1 MNQQTLARSSFAHAV
16 RPQVLRDTYRLLA
29 LTMIP
34 TVAGAW
40 LGSKVS
46 FAFAAGSP
54 LMFSLGVFAAMMG
67 MFWAISANR
76 NSGVGVALLLALTGA
91 MGFLL
96 GPVLQSALGFSNGSQ
111 LIGLAAAGTGAIF
124 FTLSAVA
131 TTSRRD
137 FSGMGQFLMVGAVV
151 LILAMLAN
159 LFFQIPAMS
168 LALSA
173 FAVLLFSAF
182 ILYDV
187 NRIVNGG
194 ETNYIMATLSIY
206 LDIYNV
212 FSHLL
217 HLLMAFAGERD

>member
-1 MNQQTLARSSFAHAV
+1 MNETLAHASIAPAA
-16 RPQVLRDTYRLLA
+16 RHQVLRDTYRLLA

-34 TVAGAW
+34 TIAGAW

-54 LMFSLGVFAAMMG
+54 IMFSLGVLAAMFG
-67 MFWAISANR
+67 MFWLISQNR

-96 GPVLQSALGFSNGSQ
+96 GPMLQAALGFSNGSQ
-111 LIGLAAAGTGAIF
+111 LIGMAAAGTGAIF

-131 TTSRRD
+131 TTSKRD
-137 FSGMGQFLMVGAVV
+137 FSSMGQFLMVGAVV
-151 LILAMLAN
+151 LILAMVAN
-159 LFFQIPAMS
+159 LFFQIPALS

-187 NRIVNGG
+187 SRIVNGG
-194 ETNYIMATLSIY
+194 ETNYIMATLAIY

-217 HLLMAFAGERD
+217 RLLMTFAGERD